1 MFDLKIKD
9 DWLSRTLLEI
19 GTIMIPALV
28 QSAFQ
33 TGYLSV
39 ESEGLI
45 RQVLATRGCKSADVE
60 ALQNLYEALQTGE
73 IRREAHQSLQ
83 MPAISSFTRI

>member
-1 MFDLKIKD
+1 
-9 DWLSRTLLEI
+9 
-19 GTIMIPALV
+19 MIPTLV

-45 RQVLATRGCKSADVE
+45 RQILALRSCAKNDLD
-60 ALQNLYEALQTGE
+60 ALEVLYEALQKGLVQ
-73 IRREAHQSLQ
+73 REAQTSINLPSL
-83 MPAISSFTRI
+83 R